1 MNGARRG
8 IAVITLALA
17 ITFVGVGVVMMQRE
31 SAEKLTLAFL
41 DVGQG
46 DAVLITKAERYDV
59 LIDGGPDPT
68 ILRRLGEALPWYDND
83 IDWLLLTH
91 NHTDHYMG
99 LIAVLDKYKVERLLV
114 SELAEPL
121 PPELLQALERNKVPY
136 SKLSA
141 GTELNLEPNVKLRVL
156 WPKADQVIAEMNDRS
171 LVVELIA
178 GEQRALLAGDAGVV
192 VEGELLKNQAID
204 QVEIFKLSH
213 HGSDT
218 ANSQEFLEALKPEW
232 VVVQAGIDNSFDH
245 PNRRVL
251 KRVER
256 VGAQIARN
264 DLEGTIVFETDG
276 LAWVRK

>member
-1 MNGARRG
+1 
-8 IAVITLALA
+8 
-17 ITFVGVGVVMMQRE
+17 MMQRE

-232 VVVQAGIDNSFDH
+232 VVAQAGIDNSFDH